1 MDERKE
7 KTSMI
12 MEERVLTE
20 KESLELIASMIQ
32 DTQNRMARYAAY
44 PSLIWGYMTVLI
56 SIVVWFVLGQYQMPE
71 IQYLWWLL
79 PVVCFPLTL
88 YFSRKDRQS
97 GVKNYMDRITA
108 QLWWV
113 FGIVGFLLSCFAFM
127 GKVDILFLIPL
138 LMGMGVTL
146 SGCVSKY
153 SPMRWAGV
161 AGIALSFSL
170 LFVHGLDRLLVFAL
184 LFIIMMVIPGHLLN
198 RKMKQACSR
207 S

>member
-7 KTSMI
+7 KASII

-44 PSLIWGYMTVLI
+44 PSLIWGYMTALI

-71 IQYLWWLL
+71 IHYLWFLL
-79 PVVCFPLTL
+79 PLVCFPLTL
-88 YFSRKDRQS
+88 YFSRKDRLS
-97 GVKNYMDRITA
+97 GVKNYMDRIMA

-113 FGIVGFLLSCFAFM
+113 LGIVVFLLSCFAFM
-127 GKVDILFLIPL
+127 GKVDILFLVSL
-138 LMGMGVTL
+138 LVGIGVTL

-153 SPMRWAGV
+153 SPMRWAGTV
-161 AGIALSFSL
+161 GIALSFSL
-170 LFVHGLDRLLVFAL
+170 LFVNGLDGLLVFAL
-184 LFIIMMVIPGHLLN
+184 LFIVMTVIPGHLLN